1 MRANSKNSR
10 AQSVLI
16 AILALTLTL
25 GAEQANARELVQTD
39 KPDKRPN
46 ILLIVADD
54 LGYSDLGSY
63 GGEFNT
69 PVLDKLAENGVR
81 FTDFYVSPACA
92 TTRSM
97 LLTGTDNHV
106 AGLGTFENFIPPD
119 AQGKPGYE
127 GWMNRR
133 VVTVASSLRDG
144 GYHTYLAGKWHL
156 GYEPDHSPCTRV

>member
-1 MRANSKNSR
+1 MRR
-10 AQSVLI
+10 IIFLSVIVLVSFLVVSSPL
-16 AILALTLTL
+16 LAK
-25 GAEQANARELVQTD
+25 E
-39 KPDKRPN
+39 RPN

-69 PVLDKLAENGVR
+69 PVIDKMAADGVR
-81 FTDFYVSPACA
+81 YTDFYVSPACA

-106 AGLGTFENFIPPD
+106 AGLGTFENLIPPD

-127 GWMNRR
+127 GWMNHR

-144 GYHTYLAGKWHL
+144 GYQHL
-156 GYEPDHSPCTRV
+156 HERKMAPWV